1 MVSSLSLV
9 HHSTADCFSN
19 SQFSV
24 RSEDRSPCTP
34 AENLLHSRM
43 PLLVLR
49 VRHLCTF
56 LQPEGQCVSRAI
68 WPEEGK
74 TKIFLLVFTAA
85 GMRRVVVQR
94 AENAKTVPITMVP
107 LDVDAHTVTEFA
119 HLSLEEGELE
129 EEVGGHPL
137 AMPVALVALVAAP
150 GAPLVQLALAA
161 LLAKRWARR
170 LPTHMQTWER
180 PPPLAYLQAAAA
192 AATAAL
198 PPQRRAPQ
206 PARKEAASAWS
217 GDSHSHSGSQ
227 RGRHFARCWVRVLL
241 PISFEDGTRCI
252 YCRYADLGS
261 HARLCF
267 GFGCR

>member
-1 MVSSLSLV
+1 M
-9 HHSTADCFSN
+9 
-19 SQFSV
+19 
-24 RSEDRSPCTP
+24 
-34 AENLLHSRM
+34 
-43 PLLVLR
+43 
-49 VRHLCTF
+49 
-56 LQPEGQCVSRAI
+56 
-68 WPEEGK
+68 
-74 TKIFLLVFTAA
+74 
-85 GMRRVVVQR
+85 QR
-94 AENAKTVPITMVP
+94 AENAQAVPTTMVP

-129 EEVGGHPL
+129 EEVGEHPL

-206 PARKEAASAWS
+206 PARKEAASAWP
-217 GDSHSHSGSQ
+217 GDSYLHSGSQ

>member
-1 MVSSLSLV
+1 MISSLSLV

-94 AENAKTVPITMVP
+94 AENAQAVPTTMVP
-107 LDVDAHTVTEFA
+107 LDVDAHIVNEFDPIYRWRRVNWKRRWGSI
-119 HLSLEEGELE
+119 HL
-129 EEVGGHPL
+129 
-137 AMPVALVALVAAP
+137 
-150 GAPLVQLALAA
+150 QCQWRW
-161 LLAKRWARR
+161 LLWWLRQGPHLFSWHW
-170 LPTHMQTWER
+170 LPYRQSDGRVDCQRTCRHGNVH
-180 PPPLAYLQAAAA
+180 
-192 AATAAL
+192 L
-198 PPQRRAPQ
+198 P
-206 PARKEAASAWS
+206 
-217 GDSHSHSGSQ
+217 
-227 RGRHFARCWVRVLL
+227 L
-241 PISFEDGTRCI
+241 PISRRLQRRRRRRCHRSGGRPSLRGRRQRVHGQGIHTHTQDRNVAGTLQDAGSEC
-252 YCRYADLGS
+252 CFRYLLEMVLVASIVGIQT
-261 HARLCF
+261 
-267 GFGCR
+267 